1 MTFSSGFRFVSDQ
14 ATLLVKKLPWSV
26 AEAVAEALVP
36 VAVGD
41 WATCRASAVRDL
53 AHAHYRSLVVA
64 FLDGWR
70 EHAADVSAQAVAT
83 ALLTASSMAKAHSE
97 HQSVELVWTGPDV
110 GVVPVRRTEQAILQ
124 VIESATARL
133 LVVSYAVYNIPR
145 VCDALVQAAN
155 RGVAINIVVESPDRI
170 EGQNAYSTLAALGPS
185 VASRCGVYL
194 WPLEQRARGESGKAG
209 ILHVKCAVADGRW
222 LFLSSANLTEYA
234 FTLNM
239 ELGLLVK
246 GGGLPEQVERHFN
259 RMIQTGVLSAP

>member
-1 MTFSSGFRFVSDQ
+1 MTFSNGLRFVSDE

-26 AEAVAEALVP
+26 AEAVAEALAP

-70 EHAADVSAQAVAT
+70 EHAADVSPQAVAA
-83 ALLTASSMAKAHSE
+83 ALLTAASTAKAYSE

-110 GVVPVRRTEQAILQ
+110 GVVPLRRTEQVILQ
-124 VIESATARL
+124 VIEAATARL

-145 VCDALVQAAN
+145 VCEALVRAAD
-155 RGVAINIVVESPDRI
+155 RGVAINVIVESPDRI
-170 EGQNAYSTLAALGPS
+170 EGQNAYSTIAALGTS

-194 WPLEQRARGESGKAG
+194 WPLEQRAAG
-209 ILHVKCAVADGRW
+209 RERQAGHPARQVRRGRW
-222 LFLSSANLTEYA
+222 PVA
-234 FTLNM
+234 
-239 ELGLLVK
+239 V
-246 GGGLPEQVERHFN
+246 PVER
-259 RMIQTGVLSAP
+259 QPDGVCLHAQHGAWAAVEGRGLSRAD